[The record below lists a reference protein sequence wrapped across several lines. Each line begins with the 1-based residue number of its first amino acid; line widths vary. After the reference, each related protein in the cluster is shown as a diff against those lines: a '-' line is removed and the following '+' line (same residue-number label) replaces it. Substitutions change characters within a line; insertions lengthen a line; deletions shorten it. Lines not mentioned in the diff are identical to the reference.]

1 MTETGLYVGCMTGT
15 SVDALDLALITVAAD
30 GEVDIVAAESA
41 PISTELRQQLL
52 ALGQAQNDNIDRLGG
67 CDRALGHVTAD
78 AIRAFLAKLGYDPK
92 DIRAIG
98 SHGQTVRHRPPGTTE
113 SPFTLQIGDPNI
125 IAEQTNITTVAD
137 FRRRDMAAGGHGA
150 PLVPR
155 FHAALFSSKVPNAC
169 VINIGGISNVSLLGA
184 QLRGFD
190 TGPGNGLLDQ
200 WCDKH
205 LSEAYDKHGA
215 WAAGGKVDEVLLDT
229 LLADQFFSRPPPKS
243 TGREYF
249 NLTWLQQC
257 ADRNNLSLAAIQD
270 IQATLSQLTATSI
283 ARALQNWG
291 NNLSALII
299 CGGGRHNTDLMN
311 RLRHAAL
318 MLSDAPHSIE
328 PSEHWGVD
336 GDAIE
341 AAAFAWL
348 AHRRLQQLPGN
359 VAGVTGARGERVLG
373 AIF

>member
-1 MTETGLYVGCMTGT
+1 MTEADLYVGCITGT
-15 SVDALDLALITVAAD
+15 SVDALDLALINVAAD

-41 PISTELRQQLL
+41 PISFELRRQLL
-52 ALGQAQNDNIDRLGG
+52 ALGQAENDNIDRLGA
-67 CDRALGHVTAD
+67 CDRALGHATAD
-78 AIRAFLAKLGYDPK
+78 AIQAFLAKSGYDAT

-113 SPFTLQIGDPNI
+113 DPFTLQIGDPNI

-155 FHAALFSSKVPNAC
+155 FHAALFSSKVPDAC

-205 LSEAYDKHGA
+205 LSEAYDKEGV
-215 WAAGGKVDEVLLDT
+215 WAAGGKVNEILLDI

-249 NLTWLQQC
+249 NLAWLEQC
-257 ADRNNLSLAAIQD
+257 AEGKNLSLAAAQD

-291 NNLSALII
+291 GNLSALII
-299 CGGGRHNTDLMN
+299 CGGGRHNTDLMS

-318 MLSDAPHSIE
+318 MLSDAPHTIE

-341 AAAFAWL
+341 AAAFAWF
-348 AHRRLQQLPGN
+348 AHRRLHHLPGN

>member
-1 MTETGLYVGCMTGT
+1 MTKADLYVGCMTGT
-15 SVDALDLALITVAAD
+15 SVDALDLALINVAAD

-41 PISTELRQQLL
+41 PISSELRQQLL
-52 ALGQAQNDNIDRLGG
+52 ALGQAENDNIDRLGA
-67 CDRALGHVTAD
+67 CDRALGHATAD
-78 AIRAFLAKLGYDPK
+78 AIQAFLAKSGYDAT

-98 SHGQTVRHRPPGTTE
+98 SHGQTVRHRPPGTTGD
-113 SPFTLQIGDPNI
+113 PFTLQIGDPNI

-155 FHAALFSSKVPNAC
+155 FHAALFSSKVPDAC

-205 LSEAYDKHGA
+205 LSEAYDKEGV
-215 WAAGGKVDEVLLDT
+215 WAAGGKVNEILLDI

-249 NLTWLQQC
+249 NLAWLEQC
-257 ADRNNLSLAAIQD
+257 AEGKNLSLAAAQD

-291 NNLSALII
+291 GNLSALII
-299 CGGGRHNTDLMN
+299 CGGGRHNTDLMS

-318 MLSDAPHSIE
+318 ILSDAPHTIE

-341 AAAFAWL
+341 AAAFAWF
-348 AHRRLQQLPGN
+348 AHRRLHHLPGN

>member
-1 MTETGLYVGCMTGT
+1 MTEADLYVGCITGT
-15 SVDALDLALITVAAD
+15 SVDALDLALINVAAD

-41 PISTELRQQLL
+41 PISFELRQHLL
-52 ALGQAQNDNIDRLGG
+52 ALGQAENDNIDRLGA
-67 CDRALGHVTAD
+67 CDRALGHATAD
-78 AIRAFLAKLGYDPK
+78 AIQAFLAKSGYDAT

-113 SPFTLQIGDPNI
+113 DPFTLQIGDPNI

-155 FHAALFSSKVPNAC
+155 FHAALFSSKVPDAC

-205 LSEAYDKHGA
+205 LSEAYDKEGV
-215 WAAGGKVDEVLLDT
+215 WAAGGKVNEILLDI

-249 NLTWLQQC
+249 NLAWLEQC
-257 ADRNNLSLAAIQD
+257 AEGKNLSLAAAQD

-291 NNLSALII
+291 GNLSALII
-299 CGGGRHNTDLMN
+299 CGGGRHNTDLMS

-318 MLSDAPHSIE
+318 MLSDAPHTIE

-341 AAAFAWL
+341 AAAFAWF
-348 AHRRLQQLPGN
+348 AHRRLHHLPGN

>member
-1 MTETGLYVGCMTGT
+1 MTKADLYVGCMTGT
-15 SVDALDLALITVAAD
+15 SVDALDLALINVAAD

-41 PISTELRQQLL
+41 PISSELRQQLL
-52 ALGQAQNDNIDRLGG
+52 ALGQAENDNIDRLGA
-67 CDRALGHVTAD
+67 CDRALGHATAD
-78 AIRAFLAKLGYDPK
+78 AIQAFLAKSGHDAT

-98 SHGQTVRHRPPGTTE
+98 SHGQTVRHRPPGTTGD
-113 SPFTLQIGDPNI
+113 PFTLQIGDPNI
-125 IAEQTNITTVAD
+125 IAEKTNITTVAD

-155 FHAALFSSKVPNAC
+155 FHAALFSSKVPDAC
-169 VINIGGISNVSLLGA
+169 VINIGGIGNVSLLGA

-205 LSEAYDKHGA
+205 LSEAYDKEGVC
-215 WAAGGKVDEVLLDT
+215 AAGGKVNEILLDI

-249 NLTWLQQC
+249 NLAWLEQC
-257 ADRNNLSLAAIQD
+257 AEGKNLSLAAAQD

-291 NNLSALII
+291 GNLGALII
-299 CGGGRHNTDLMN
+299 CGGGRHNTDLMS

-318 MLSDAPHSIE
+318 ILSDAPHTIE

-341 AAAFAWL
+341 AAAFAWF
-348 AHRRLQQLPGN
+348 AHRRLHHLPGN

>member
-1 MTETGLYVGCMTGT
+1 MTEADLYVGCMTGT
-15 SVDALDLALITVAAD
+15 SVDALDLALINVAAD

-41 PISTELRQQLL
+41 PISFELRQQLL
-52 ALGQAQNDNIDRLGG
+52 ALGQAENDNIDRLGA
-67 CDRALGHVTAD
+67 CDRALGHATAD
-78 AIRAFLAKLGYDPK
+78 AIQAFLAKSGYDAT

-113 SPFTLQIGDPNI
+113 DPFTLQIGDPNI

-155 FHAALFSSKVPNAC
+155 FHAALFSSKVPDAC

-205 LSEAYDKHGA
+205 LSEAYDKEGV
-215 WAAGGKVDEVLLDT
+215 WAAGGKVNEILLDI

-249 NLTWLQQC
+249 NLAWLEQC
-257 ADRNNLSLAAIQD
+257 AEGKNLSLAAAPD

-291 NNLSALII
+291 GNLSALII
-299 CGGGRHNTDLMN
+299 CGGGRHNTDLMS

-318 MLSDAPHSIE
+318 MLSDAPHTIE

-341 AAAFAWL
+341 AAAFAWF
-348 AHRRLQQLPGN
+348 AHRRLHHLPGN

>member
-1 MTETGLYVGCMTGT
+1 MTKADLYVGCMTGT
-15 SVDALDLALITVAAD
+15 SVDALDLALINVAAD

-41 PISTELRQQLL
+41 PISSELRQQLL
-52 ALGQAQNDNIDRLGG
+52 ALGQAENDNIDRLGA
-67 CDRALGHVTAD
+67 CDRALGHATAD
-78 AIRAFLAKLGYDPK
+78 AIQAFLAKSGYDAT

-98 SHGQTVRHRPPGTTE
+98 SHGQTVRHRPPGTTGD
-113 SPFTLQIGDPNI
+113 PFTLQIGDPNI

-155 FHAALFSSKVPNAC
+155 FHAALFSSKVPDAC

-205 LSEAYDKHGA
+205 LSEAYDKEGV
-215 WAAGGKVDEVLLDT
+215 WAAGGKVNEILLDI

-249 NLTWLQQC
+249 NLAWLEQC
-257 ADRNNLSLAAIQD
+257 AEGKNLSLAAAQD

-291 NNLSALII
+291 GNLSALII
-299 CGGGRHNTDLMN
+299 CGGGRHNTDLMS

-318 MLSDAPHSIE
+318 MLSDAPHTIE

-341 AAAFAWL
+341 AAAFAWF
-348 AHRRLQQLPGN
+348 AHRRLHHLPGN